1 MSISSLYNGLYA
13 DASAFRSSIGIKTPK
28 RVKKHH
34 KTDVSST
41 PLLLHMNGTDD

>member
-1 MSISSLYNGLYA
+1 MHFIP
-13 DASAFRSSIGIKTPK
+13 ASSSIGIKTPK

-41 PLLLHMNGTDD
+41 PL

>member
-1 MSISSLYNGLYA
+1 MAKTKQEWLYQL
-13 DASAFRSSIGIKTPK
+13 RRCSSIGIKTPK
-28 RVKKHH
+28 RLKKHH